1 MCFNIRVDDAERDG
15 RRRAGA
21 ETRRRLID
29 ATADALAQSG
39 PSGVSMRAIT
49 AEAGAN
55 VAAVRYHFGSREAL
69 ISEVLADATRKVSSA
84 QAANFDALE
93 ARTDDVSVREWV
105 EAWAAPI
112 VAIVVSNA
120 PEERRL
126 GRIVGNAV
134 GEDTGLVGEL
144 RELAASSDERL
155 VHGLSRALASTDH
168 RDLWLRLTVMA
179 SALAGLAGGAFDPL
193 LDRAATEQPLDARLL
208 DVLEATA
215 RGGYSGASPVVSS

>member
-1 MCFNIRVDDAERDG
+1 MCFNTTVSDTEQDG

-21 ETRRRLID
+21 ETRRRLTE
-29 ATADALAQSG
+29 ATADALARSG
-39 PSGVSMRAIT
+39 PSGVSLRAIT
-49 AEAGAN
+49 AAADAN

-69 ISEVLADATRKVSSA
+69 ISEVLVDATRKVSGA

-93 ARTDDVSVREWV
+93 ARPDPGSVREWV

-120 PEERRL
+120 PAERRL

-134 GEDTGLVGEL
+134 GEETGVVDEL

-155 VHGLSRALASTDH
+155 VRGLSRAMPDVDE
-168 RDLWLRLTVMA
+168 RELWLRLTVMA

-193 LDRAATEQPLDARLL
+193 LERGATEAPLAARLL
-208 DVLEATA
+208 DVLESIA
-215 RGGYSGASPVVSS
+215 GASS

>member
-1 MCFNIRVDDAERDG
+1 MTDTKQDG

-21 ETRRRLID
+21 ETRRRLIE
-29 ATADALAQSG
+29 ATADALARSG

-49 AEAGAN
+49 AEVAAN

-69 ISEVLADATRKVSSA
+69 ISEVLADATRRVSGA
-84 QAANFDALE
+84 QAANFEALE
-93 ARTDDVSVREWV
+93 ARPDPGSVREWV

-134 GEDTGLVGEL
+134 GEDTGVVDEL

-155 VHGLSRALASTDH
+155 VRGLSRALAPIDH
-168 RDLWLRLTVMA
+168 RDIWLRLTVMA

-193 LDRAATEQPLDARLL
+193 LDRAATEQPLDVRLL
-208 DVLEATA
+208 DLLEAIA
-215 RGGYSGASPVVSS
+215 RGG